1 MDTRFVRCTSR
12 RARTSSALRKQQS
25 ITSSVKPEAKSSA
38 SVGPSSCGF
47 AGGGLGGL
55 GLPARVALTGATGLR
70 CGDSES
76 VATGSDPDGEL
87 RPLPITTG
95 SFYGDGGLY
104 FTCGIPHKGKLYL
117 ASRTRDVLRFGALT
131 WASRHLSHLFW

>member
-87 RPLPITTG
+87 RPLPITGG
-95 SFYGDGGLY
+95 SFLWGRGCPDYTSFPSFQAAFL
-104 FTCGIPHKGKLYL
+104 IKGNN
-117 ASRTRDVLRFGALT
+117 ASPQDRAT
-131 WASRHLSHLFW
+131 S